1 MKNSR
6 RTKTSKR
13 RSKRKLKG
21 GFKIED
27 ELQHKVYALNSLI
40 SAVNPLSTDDKSSL
54 SKQHLQ
60 YINAENITHKDIQV
74 YILSEEVIQHFKNK
88 CDLLKEYVT
97 DITYIIDLHNDLV
110 HPNTKEKLKEHLA
123 KIDCAVD
130 DNAVT
135 TLHKHKIK
143 EFNGDEFEG
152 GRKTRRQRRKRT

>member
-27 ELQHKVYALNSLI
+27 ELQRKVYALDSFIN
-40 SAVNPLSTDDKSSL
+40 AVNPLQTDDQSSV
-54 SKQHLQ
+54 SKQLLH
-60 YINAENITHKDIQV
+60 YINTDSQTDKDIQV
-74 YILSEEVIQHFKNK
+74 FILSEEDIQYFKNK
-88 CDLLKEYVT
+88 CDLLKVYAT
-97 DITYIIDLHNDLV
+97 DITYIIDLPDTLV
-110 HPNTKEKLKEHLA
+110 KPKTKEKLKEHLA

-130 DNAVT
+130 KNAVT
-135 TLHKHKIK
+135 TRYNAIIT
-143 EFNGDEFEG
+143 EFEG